1 MGERTDQI
9 ERQIAETRSEL
20 SDNVGELQDK
30 VKSSMDW
37 RKQFEEHPGT
47 FLAVAF
53 GGGVVL
59 SALLPSSNNSR
70 ATNRSTPPYDS
81 ATNEPAT
88 SNAASRKANDLHRS
102 IDAFTGALLG
112 VAVNKASGFLDSLLP
127 GFHQEFTKAKDK
139 NSRSDGP
146 IDVATTSDSASPKS
160 LATTAASN

>member
-9 ERQIAETRSEL
+9 ERHIAQTRSEL

-30 VKSSMDW
+30 VKSAVDW

-47 FLAVAF
+47 LLAVAF

-59 SALLPSSNNSR
+59 SAILPSNRGTKPNVTARSSVDEPIRSN
-70 ATNRSTPPYDS
+70 
-81 ATNEPAT
+81 PAK
-88 SNAASRKANDLHRS
+88 RKSNDLHRS

-112 VAVNKASGFLDSLLP
+112 VAVNKASGFVDSLLP

-139 NSRSDGP
+139 SSPNDAP
-146 IDVATTSDSASPKS
+146 IDLTTTSPKS
-160 LATTAASN
+160 LAAKASA

>member
-30 VKSSMDW
+30 VKSAVDW
-37 RKQFEEHPGT
+37 RAQFQEHPGT
-47 FLAVAF
+47 LLAVAF

-59 SALLPSSNNSR
+59 SAILPSSRR
-70 ATNRSTPPYDS
+70 ATNR
-81 ATNEPAT
+81 
-88 SNAASRKANDLHRS
+88 NAAPHASADELAPVNTGTKKTNDLGRS

-127 GFHQEFTKAKDK
+127 GFHQEFTKAKNK
-139 NSRSDGP
+139 GSRSDNP
-146 IDVATTSDSASPKS
+146 IDVATEGSASPNS
-160 LATTAASN
+160 